1 VKLSVAPISGHYGAD
16 AIVAYY
22 REAAG
27 SRHVDRAYVG
37 ELFCPKRL
45 IPRRAFEEGMDILE
59 DAGKEAVFSTLALP
73 AGEADYDAAAPYVE
87 RARIV
92 EVNNLGFI
100 PWIRENFSGKTMLA
114 GPICNLYSRADLEIV
129 RDWGCSGVSLHIDL
143 MPETVLDLCGSGLL
157 PAEVFLHGRPPL
169 AFSWRCYSARFAERP
184 QNACGY
190 VCREQDGLV
199 FKNLEGEDGFVVDGP
214 AVLSGQVLS
223 TAEQLQDYAEAG
235 AAFGRLALAPGEIA
249 RVTAIYAALLSG
261 DMALPQAKRDLDDLT
276 DGPVR
281 YGPVATRRL
290 P

>member
-1 VKLSVAPISGHYGAD
+1 MKLSVAPISGHYGAD

-22 REAAG
+22 REAAT
-27 SRHVDRAYVG
+27 SPHVDRGYVG
-37 ELFCPKRL
+37 ELYCPKRL
-45 IPRRAFEEGMDILE
+45 IPRRAFEQATDILE

-87 RARIV
+87 RAQAV
-92 EVNNLGFI
+92 EINNFGFV
-100 PWIRENFSGKTMLA
+100 PWMRENFPGKTMLA
-114 GPICNLYSRADLEIV
+114 GPICNIYSRDDLEIV

-143 MPETVLDLCGSGLL
+143 MPETVLDLCGSGVM
-157 PAEVFLHGRPPL
+157 PAEVFLHGRPAL
-169 AFSWRCYSARFAERP
+169 AFSWRCYSARFADRSAS
-184 QNACGY
+184 ACGH

-214 AVLSGQVLS
+214 AVLSGQVVS
-223 TAEQLQDYAEAG
+223 TAEQLQDYVQAG
-235 AAFGRLALAPGEIA
+235 AAFGRLALAPGEILHVA
-249 RVTAIYAALLSG
+249 STYATLLRG
-261 DMALPQAKRDLDDLT
+261 DITIQQAKQDLDDLT